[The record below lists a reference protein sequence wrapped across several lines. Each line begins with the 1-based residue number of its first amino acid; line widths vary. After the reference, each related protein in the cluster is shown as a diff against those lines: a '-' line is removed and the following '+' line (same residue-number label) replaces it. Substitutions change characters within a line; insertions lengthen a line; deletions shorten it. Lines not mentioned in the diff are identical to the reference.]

1 MANVKLYLRKNN
13 EEEKSGYI
21 WLSFYI
27 KNERV
32 HFSTK
37 VKVDEKNWNEN
48 KAAVTSGDKK
58 AKDKNLV
65 LEHIL
70 SRIKDVFVKY
80 RLRDKEI
87 TRNLFLRAYHRP
99 TDFNTFYDFV
109 TAAMKKTSVRIELNT
124 LLTHHSVI
132 SKMRSY
138 APDLTFDDITKEWLD
153 DYYLYLRKEL
163 GNNDNT
169 AYKNMA
175 VLKKYVRM
183 AYKDGYMDENPFEE
197 WMIRKIKTNCVYLT
211 EEELETLVELYR
223 HGRLEYKLHKT
234 LEFFLFMCFSSLHI
248 GDVKRLQL
256 EQFTDT
262 SFTYFRIKLKNRKP
276 EPIVVPISN
285 PLASLL
291 REIVGPR
298 KKGPVFEST
307 QADQTMNRNLKEIA
321 EIAGINKV
329 LTHKVGRHTFATI
342 YLRKT
347 KDIASLR
354 EILGHSDISE
364 TLIYAH
370 VLDESKQEGIQCFNS
385 FAI

>member
-1 MANVKLYLRKNN
+1 M
-13 EEEKSGYI
+13 
-21 WLSFYI
+21 
-27 KNERV
+27 
-32 HFSTK
+32 
-37 VKVDEKNWNEN
+37 
-48 KAAVTSGDKK
+48 
-58 AKDKNLV
+58 
-65 LEHIL
+65 
-70 SRIKDVFVKY
+70 
-80 RLRDKEI
+80 
-87 TRNLFLRAYHRP
+87 RAYHRP

-109 TAAMKKTSVRIELNT
+109 TAAMKKTSVRIELST

-183 AYKDGYMDENPFEE
+183 AYKDGYMDENPFDE
-197 WMIRKIKTNCVYLT
+197 WMIRKIRTNCVYLT
-211 EEELETLVELYR
+211 EDELETLVDLYR

-262 SFTYFRIKLKNRKP
+262 SFTYFRMKLRNRKP
-276 EPIVVPISN
+276 EPIVVPISA

>member
-48 KAAVTSGDKK
+48 KELVTSGDKK

-70 SRIKDVFVKY
+70 ARVNDVFVKY

-87 TRNLFLRAYHRP
+87 TRNLFMRAYRRP

-109 TAAMKKTSVRIELNT
+109 TAAMKKTSVRIELST

-175 VLKKYVRM
+175 VLKKYVRL

-211 EEELETLVELYR
+211 EEELETLVDLYR

-262 SFTYFRIKLKNRKP
+262 SFTYFRMKLKNRKP

-321 EIAGINKV
+321 EIAGLNKV

>member
-48 KAAVTSGDKK
+48 KEAVTSGDKK

-70 SRIKDVFVKY
+70 ARVNDVFVKY

-87 TRNLFLRAYHRP
+87 TRNLFMRAYRRP

-109 TAAMKKTSVRIELNT
+109 TAAMKKTSVRIELST

-175 VLKKYVRM
+175 VLKKYVRL

-197 WMIRKIKTNCVYLT
+197 WMIRKVKTNCVYLT
-211 EEELETLVELYR
+211 EEELETLVDLYR

-262 SFTYFRIKLKNRKP
+262 SFTYFRMKLRNRKP

>member
-48 KAAVTSGDKK
+48 KELVTSGDKK

-70 SRIKDVFVKY
+70 ARVNDVFVKY

-87 TRNLFLRAYHRP
+87 TRNLFMRAYRRP

-109 TAAMKKTSVRIELNT
+109 TAAMKKTSVRIELST

-197 WMIRKIKTNCVYLT
+197 WMIRKVKTNCVYLT
-211 EEELETLVELYR
+211 EEELETLVDLYR

-262 SFTYFRIKLKNRKP
+262 SFTYFRMKLRNRKP

>member
-1 MANVKLYLRKNN
+1 M
-13 EEEKSGYI
+13 
-21 WLSFYI
+21 
-27 KNERV
+27 
-32 HFSTK
+32 
-37 VKVDEKNWNEN
+37 
-48 KAAVTSGDKK
+48 
-58 AKDKNLV
+58 

-70 SRIKDVFVKY
+70 ARVNDVFVKY

-87 TRNLFLRAYHRP
+87 TRNLFMRAYRRP

-109 TAAMKKTSVRIELNT
+109 TAAMKKTSVRIELST

-175 VLKKYVRM
+175 VLKKYVRL

-197 WMIRKIKTNCVYLT
+197 WMIRKVKTNCVYLT
-211 EEELETLVELYR
+211 EEELETLVDLYR

-262 SFTYFRIKLKNRKP
+262 SFTYFRMKLRNRKP

>member
-70 SRIKDVFVKY
+70 ARVNDVFVKY

-87 TRNLFLRAYHRP
+87 TRNLFMRAYHRP

-109 TAAMKKTSVRIELNT
+109 TAAMKKTSVRIELST

-175 VLKKYVRM
+175 VLKKYVRL

>member
-70 SRIKDVFVKY
+70 ARVNDVFVKY

-87 TRNLFLRAYHRP
+87 TRNLFMRAYHRP
-99 TDFNTFYDFV
+99 SDFNTFYDFV
-109 TAAMKKTSVRIELNT
+109 TAAMKKTSVRIELST

-262 SFTYFRIKLKNRKP
+262 SFTYFRMKLRNRKP
-276 EPIVVPISN
+276 DPIVVPISA
-285 PLASLL
+285 PLASLF

>member
-70 SRIKDVFVKY
+70 ARVNDVFVKY

-87 TRNLFLRAYHRP
+87 TRNLFMRAYHRP

-109 TAAMKKTSVRIELNT
+109 TAAMKKTSVRIELST

-223 HGRLEYKLHKT
+223 HGRFEYKLHKT

>member
-48 KAAVTSGDKK
+48 KELVTSGDKK

-70 SRIKDVFVKY
+70 ARVNDVFVKY

-87 TRNLFLRAYHRP
+87 TRNLFMRAYRRP

-109 TAAMKKTSVRIELNT
+109 TAAMKKTSVRIELST

-175 VLKKYVRM
+175 VLKKYVRL

-211 EEELETLVELYR
+211 EEELETLVDLYR

-291 REIVGPR
+291 REIVDPR
-298 KKGPVFEST
+298 KKGPVLEST

>member
-70 SRIKDVFVKY
+70 ARVNDVFVKY

-87 TRNLFLRAYHRP
+87 TRNLFMRAYHRP

-109 TAAMKKTSVRIELNT
+109 TAAMKKTSVRIELST

-298 KKGPVFEST
+298 KKGPIFEST
-307 QADQTMNRNLKEIA
+307 QADQTMNRNLKDIA

>member
-48 KAAVTSGDKK
+48 KELVTSGDKK

-70 SRIKDVFVKY
+70 ARVNDVFVKY

-87 TRNLFLRAYHRP
+87 TRNLFMRAYRRP

-109 TAAMKKTSVRIELNT
+109 TAAMKKTSVRIELST

-175 VLKKYVRM
+175 VLKKYVRL

-211 EEELETLVELYR
+211 EEELETLVDLYR

-248 GDVKRLQL
+248 SDVKRLQL

-262 SFTYFRIKLKNRKP
+262 SFTYFRMKLKNRKP

-321 EIAGINKV
+321 EIAGLNKV

>member
-48 KAAVTSGDKK
+48 KELVTSGDKK

-70 SRIKDVFVKY
+70 ARVNDVFVKY

-87 TRNLFLRAYHRP
+87 TRNLFMRAYRRP

-109 TAAMKKTSVRIELNT
+109 TAAMKKTSVRIELST

-175 VLKKYVRM
+175 VLKKYVRL

-197 WMIRKIKTNCVYLT
+197 WMIRKVKTNCVYLT
-211 EEELETLVELYR
+211 EEELETLVDLYR

>member
-48 KAAVTSGDKK
+48 KELVTSGDKK

-70 SRIKDVFVKY
+70 ARVNDVFVKY

-87 TRNLFLRAYHRP
+87 TRNLFMRAYRRP

-109 TAAMKKTSVRIELNT
+109 TAAMKKTSVRIELST

-132 SKMRSY
+132 SKMRVY
-138 APDLTFDDITKEWLD
+138 APDLTFDDINKEWLD

-163 GNNDNT
+163 DNNDNT

-183 AYKDGYMDENPFEE
+183 G
-197 WMIRKIKTNCVYLT
+197 IQRR
-211 EEELETLVELYR
+211 LYR
-223 HGRLEYKLHKT
+223 RK
-234 LEFFLFMCFSSLHI
+234 
-248 GDVKRLQL
+248 
-256 EQFTDT
+256 
-262 SFTYFRIKLKNRKP
+262 SF
-276 EPIVVPISN
+276 
-285 PLASLL
+285 
-291 REIVGPR
+291 
-298 KKGPVFEST
+298 
-307 QADQTMNRNLKEIA
+307 
-321 EIAGINKV
+321 
-329 LTHKVGRHTFATI
+329 
-342 YLRKT
+342 
-347 KDIASLR
+347 
-354 EILGHSDISE
+354 
-364 TLIYAH
+364 
-370 VLDESKQEGIQCFNS
+370 
-385 FAI
+385 

>member
-48 KAAVTSGDKK
+48 KELVTSGDKK

-70 SRIKDVFVKY
+70 ARVNDVFVKY

-87 TRNLFLRAYHRP
+87 TRNLFMRAYRRP

-109 TAAMKKTSVRIELNT
+109 TAAMKKTSVRIELST

-138 APDLTFDDITKEWLD
+138 VPDLTFDDITKEWLD

-175 VLKKYVRM
+175 VLKKYVRL

-211 EEELETLVELYR
+211 EEELETLVDLYR

-262 SFTYFRIKLKNRKP
+262 SFTYFRMKLKNRKP

-321 EIAGINKV
+321 EIAGLNKV

>member
-1 MANVKLYLRKNN
+1 MANVKLYLRKSN
-13 EEEKSGYI
+13 EEEKTGFI

-48 KAAVTSGDKK
+48 KEAVTSGDKK

-70 SRIKDVFVKY
+70 ARVNDVFVKY

-87 TRNLFLRAYHRP
+87 TRNLFMRAYHRP

-109 TAAMKKTSVRIELNT
+109 TAAMKKTSVRIELST

-132 SKMRSY
+132 SKMRAY

-183 AYKDGYMDENPFEE
+183 AYKDGYMDENPFDE
-197 WMIRKIKTNCVYLT
+197 WMIRKVKTNCVYLT
-211 EEELETLVELYR
+211 EEELETLVDLYR

-262 SFTYFRIKLKNRKP
+262 SFTYFRMKLRNRKP

>member
-1 MANVKLYLRKNN
+1 MINVKIYLRKYQ
-13 EEEKSGYI
+13 KDSQSGI
-21 WLSFYI
+21 LWVSFYI
-27 KNERV
+27 AREKVN
-32 HFSTK
+32 FSTK
-37 VKVDEKNWNEN
+37 VEVDAKNWNEKKN
-48 KAAVTSGDKK
+48 AITSGDKN

-65 LEHIL
+65 IEHIL
-70 SRIKDVFVKY
+70 SRINDVFVKY

-99 TDFNTFYDFV
+99 TDYNTFYDYV
-109 TAAMKKTSVRIELNT
+109 TAAMKKTSVRMELST
-124 LLTHHSVI
+124 MHTHMSVI
-132 SKMRSY
+132 SKMRVY
-138 APDLTFDDITKEWLD
+138 APDLAFDDINKEWLD

-163 GNNDNT
+163 DNNDNT

-183 AYKDGYMDENPFEE
+183 AYKDGYMEENPFDE
-197 WMIRKIKTNCVYLT
+197 WMIRKVKTACVYLT

-262 SFTYFRIKLKNRKP
+262 SFTYFRMKLKNRKP

>member
-48 KAAVTSGDKK
+48 KEAVTSGDKK

-70 SRIKDVFVKY
+70 ARVNDVFVKY

-87 TRNLFLRAYHRP
+87 TRNLFMRAYHRP

-109 TAAMKKTSVRIELNT
+109 TAAMKKTSVRIELST

-183 AYKDGYMDENPFEE
+183 AYKDGYMDENPFDE
-197 WMIRKIKTNCVYLT
+197 WMIRKIRTNCVYLT
-211 EEELETLVELYR
+211 EDELETLVDLYR

-262 SFTYFRIKLKNRKP
+262 SFTYFRMKLRNRKP
-276 EPIVVPISN
+276 EPIVVPISA

>member
-1 MANVKLYLRKNN
+1 MSA
-13 EEEKSGYI
+13 
-21 WLSFYI
+21 W
-27 KNERV
+27 
-32 HFSTK
+32 
-37 VKVDEKNWNEN
+37 
-48 KAAVTSGDKK
+48 
-58 AKDKNLV
+58 
-65 LEHIL
+65 
-70 SRIKDVFVKY
+70 
-80 RLRDKEI
+80 
-87 TRNLFLRAYHRP
+87 
-99 TDFNTFYDFV
+99 
-109 TAAMKKTSVRIELNT
+109 
-124 LLTHHSVI
+124 
-132 SKMRSY
+132 
-138 APDLTFDDITKEWLD
+138 
-153 DYYLYLRKEL
+153 
-163 GNNDNT
+163 
-169 AYKNMA
+169 
-175 VLKKYVRM
+175 
-183 AYKDGYMDENPFEE
+183 AYKDGYIDENPFDE
-197 WMIRKIKTNCVYLT
+197 WMIRKVKTNCVYLT
-211 EEELETLVELYR
+211 EEELETLVDLYR

-262 SFTYFRIKLKNRKP
+262 SFTYFRMKLKNRKP

-298 KKGPVFEST
+298 KKGPIFEST
-307 QADQTMNRNLKEIA
+307 QADQTMNRNLKDIA
-321 EIAGINKV
+321 KIAGINKV